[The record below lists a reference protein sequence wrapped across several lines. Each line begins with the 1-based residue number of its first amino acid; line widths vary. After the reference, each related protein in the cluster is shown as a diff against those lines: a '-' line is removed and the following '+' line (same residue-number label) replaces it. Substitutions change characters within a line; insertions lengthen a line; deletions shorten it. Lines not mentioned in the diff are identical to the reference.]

1 MNDFTTK
8 PKPTAAEY
16 LAASSAE
23 LLDRLNMT
31 RYESECLFI
40 NSLIAVRTAEAQRKT
55 NEALVRQT
63 RHLVYAT
70 LAMCVRQPLCLFT
83 ICHRCSTSLM
93 ESHLLHSQ

>member
-1 MNDFTTK
+1 MKHHEQFHHET
-8 PKPTAAEY
+8 KPTAAEY
-16 LAASSAE
+16 LAASDAE

-63 RHLVYAT
+63 RYLVYAT
-70 LAMCVRQPLCLFT
+70 LAMCMATTLTAIIMLVA
-83 ICHRCSTSLM
+83 
-93 ESHLLHSQ
+93 